1 MHAEIPENVTS
12 LGTTS
17 SNRVSPYHLAMAT
30 TTTRHQMEQQE
41 SSSQNVFTGRLPGP
55 RTPVYVPLLTLQ
67 RPNAPTLIS
76 PRFNPVLSQTL
87 APDDDHN
94 VDVIDS
100 GLITGNEWLLVTA
113 CDTNHFHY
121 ELSIYSCCLIVMLCH
136 WHAVYL
142 RRHYN
147 LSASSNIL

>member
-1 MHAEIPENVTS
+1 
-12 LGTTS
+12 
-17 SNRVSPYHLAMAT
+17 MAT
-30 TTTRHQMEQQE
+30 TTTSGLVAMAQSQNYSMTRHQMEQQE

-67 RPNAPTLIS
+67 WPNAPTLIS

-87 APDDDHN
+87 APDDD

-113 CDTNHFHY
+113 CDTNHFT
-121 ELSIYSCCLIVMLCH
+121 M
-136 WHAVYL
+136 
-142 RRHYN
+142 N
-147 LSASSNIL
+147 